1 MKTGFYTFSFLL
13 CTALGL
19 LCPLPAEAAGDAFRP
34 GQVIRYEGK
43 TRISQK
49 VGAEKPDDDSS
60 FKCTLLSISETSP
73 EGVNTILAVR
83 ELVPEGGEGSP
94 IASFD
99 ILESGKDSGLKAR
112 ETAIELETPHQMVG
126 IYLPLRLEIPRVK
139 LQSEPNHEVLIL
151 NQIPVRIR
159 CASSTSEVRGGDS
172 YISSFSNADKA
183 TFDFR
188 GNKATL
194 NKWEESYTS
203 DKKTGVIN
211 KISINY
217 EMSVFINDNLI
228 TLSLVC
234 DLEAK
239 EITTLEKTP
248 VLAKGL
254 AAFRKAS
261 AVFADMKP
269 SSETR
274 PLVAAAGKLLA
285 EGLLGE
291 VRITKAWNVQ
301 DRGFAKP
308 VPNSSPPSSVDYDL
322 WLGPAKKRPF
332 NRNCFHRTWR
342 LFREFGNGDFGDDGA
357 HDLDMAAFGLGVKE
371 HPVRIT
377 AHGSNVK
384 PPGYRE
390 FPDNM
395 NVSFE
400 FADGRVL
407 IYEDRLFTPYG
418 MHGVDSG
425 NAFYGTQGY
434 MIFSRRGY
442 FRTYLGKKEEPG
454 PRSGKAGR
462 VGAPIPSHMQN
473 FLNSI
478 RSRKPTKADA
488 DIAHRTCGL
497 IHLGE
502 IAYRTRTVLEFDPK
516 TETITNSKSA
526 NARLNKEYRAP
537 FGLPQKV

>member
-49 VGAEKPDDDSS
+49 VGDKKPDDDSS

-139 LQSEPNHEVLIL
+139 LQSEPNHEVLTL

-217 EMSVFINDNLI
+217 EMSVFINGNLI
-228 TLSLVC
+228 TLSLIC

-274 PLVAAAGKLLA
+274 PLVAAAGKLLDDSPWSA
-285 EGLLGE
+285 LARASRTHLDAFVETFESDDAGKLL
-291 VRITKAWNVQ
+291 
-301 DRGFAKP
+301 AKI
-308 VPNSSPPSSVDYDL
+308 
-322 WLGPAKKRPF
+322 LGKPAP
-332 NRNCFHRTWR
+332 
-342 LFREFGNGDFGDDGA
+342 DFTLA
-357 HDLDMAAFGLGVKE
+357 DLDGKQVNFRKE
-371 HPVRIT
+371 T
-377 AHGSNVK
+377 AGKVTLLSFW
-384 PPGYRE
+384 GY
-390 FPDNM
+390 
-395 NVSFE
+395 
-400 FADGRVL
+400 G
-407 IYEDRLFTPYG
+407 
-418 MHGVDSG
+418 
-425 NAFYGTQGY
+425 
-434 MIFSRRGY
+434 
-442 FRTYLGKKEEPG
+442 
-454 PRSGKAGR
+454 
-462 VGAPIPSHMQN
+462 
-473 FLNSI
+473 
-478 RSRKPTKADA
+478 
-488 DIAHRTCGL
+488 
-497 IHLGE
+497 
-502 IAYRTRTVLEFDPK
+502 
-516 TETITNSKSA
+516 
-526 NARLNKEYRAP
+526 
-537 FGLPQKV
+537 